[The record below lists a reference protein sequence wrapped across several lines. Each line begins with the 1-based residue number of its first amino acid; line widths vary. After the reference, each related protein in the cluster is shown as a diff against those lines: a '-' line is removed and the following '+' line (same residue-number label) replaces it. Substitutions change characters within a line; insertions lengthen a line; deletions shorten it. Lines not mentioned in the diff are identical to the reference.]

1 MDFLNWLLSDAGRL
15 ETRFFQIREACRSLP
30 HFSGNKNRLQAIRTL
45 SKTLSDEIPSF
56 MALRIKIHGQPGS
69 EDLQAVKDFARENQA
84 ALTAQQITLFSQL
97 LEQMSAEYAVSPS
110 DALASF
116 WPQTVSDTLPCPGR
130 RKPWPSLPVPSERD
144 GPFPERSQ
152 SVPGHG
158 RPALAIRSSLKDV
171 KPKERLALMDV
182 SLGLENIL
190 FATIRNW
197 QPDTLEELLEKCR
210 ILVRAAAGA
219 GYLEPWELAAVESRQ
234 SLPNQETIL
243 FELFRL
249 TSEQIR
255 RAVDW
260 GVAMIRSFYQ
270 PEIAR
275 FSVLEPLAQGF
286 LDDRIRSSILLGL
299 GEAAARLTGIVR
311 ADTGQTLQLPAGMTP
326 SGIRGLNPGLAF
338 GILEVV
344 DDPEGPVQTDPEKI
358 YAFKTVPPE
367 LKPVA
372 GILTISEGNLVSHVQ
387 LLARNLGIPNATVS
401 PQSLEGLT
409 SFSGQRLSCRVPKGG
424 VVLKRSRRC
433 LRKKKTWYRNRKGNR
448 KIPGS
453 RGKMNLTRAEPVRLS
468 RLRATD
474 SGKLCG
480 PKAANLGELKYL
492 FPDYVGEGIV
502 LPFGIFRQH
511 LDQPM
516 PGESTSYWSFWPGL
530 SGDDESHRLAAL
542 ATLRSAIRTMPFLPG
557 FETSLDELF
566 TTAFGRELGQVAV
579 FIRSDTNMEDI
590 REFTGAGLNLTVFNV
605 RNRDDLLQGIRDV
618 WASPYSERSYLW
630 RQKFLSNPENVF
642 PSVLLLPSVNVD
654 RSGVVITHRV
664 GIGFSRRY
672 YRSLQPG
679 GRRCR

>member
-1 MDFLNWLLSDAGRL
+1 MADLL
-15 ETRFFQIREACRSLP
+15 
-30 HFSGNKNRLQAIRTL
+30 
-45 SKTLSDEIPSF
+45 
-56 MALRIKIHGQPGS
+56 
-69 EDLQAVKDFARENQA
+69 
-84 ALTAQQITLFSQL
+84 
-97 LEQMSAEYAVSPS
+97 
-110 DALASF
+110 
-116 WPQTVSDTLPCPGR
+116 
-130 RKPWPSLPVPSERD
+130 
-144 GPFPERSQ
+144 
-152 SVPGHG
+152 
-158 RPALAIRSSLKDV
+158 LAIRSSLKDV

-409 SFSGQRLSCRVPKGG
+409 SFSGQRLFFAVSQKGG
-424 VVLKRSRRC
+424 VVLKTEPEMSQEEKN
-433 LRKKKTWYRNRKGNR
+433 LVQKQERKQEKFRV
-448 KIPGS
+448 PVE
-453 RGKMNLTRAEPVRLS
+453 KMNLTRAEPVRLS

-516 PGESTSYWSFWPGL
+516 PGESTSYWSFLARAL

-654 RSGVVITHRV
+654 RSGVVITHGLVSDSPGDITAAFSLGAGGAVEGQTAETFLMQAGGEDLLLSPARERTFTRLPSEG
-664 GIGFSRRY
+664 GIEKKPASFHRPVLSDADRLKIRGLVNEIRQKLPGTPGIEGDGPFDIEMGFETDRIRLFQVRPFVENRRAGRTSY
-672 YRSLQPG
+672 LLNMDRQHTDPQTLSLK
-679 GRRCR
+679 RKL

>member
-1 MDFLNWLLSDAGRL
+1 MADLL
-15 ETRFFQIREACRSLP
+15 
-30 HFSGNKNRLQAIRTL
+30 
-45 SKTLSDEIPSF
+45 
-56 MALRIKIHGQPGS
+56 
-69 EDLQAVKDFARENQA
+69 
-84 ALTAQQITLFSQL
+84 
-97 LEQMSAEYAVSPS
+97 
-110 DALASF
+110 
-116 WPQTVSDTLPCPGR
+116 
-130 RKPWPSLPVPSERD
+130 
-144 GPFPERSQ
+144 
-152 SVPGHG
+152 
-158 RPALAIRSSLKDV
+158 LAIRSSLKDV

-409 SFSGQRLSCRVPKGG
+409 SFSGQRLFFAVSQKGG
-424 VVLKRSRRC
+424 VVLKTEPEMSQEEKN
-433 LRKKKTWYRNRKGNR
+433 LVQKQERKQEKFRV
-448 KIPGS
+448 PVE
-453 RGKMNLTRAEPVRLS
+453 KMNLTRAEPVRLS

-516 PGESTSYWSFWPGL
+516 PGESTSYWSFLARAL

-542 ATLRSAIRTMPFLPG
+542 ATLRPPSGPCRFYPVLKPAWMNCSQRPSAGNWDRWPCSFAATP
-557 FETSLDELF
+557 T
-566 TTAFGRELGQVAV
+566 
-579 FIRSDTNMEDI
+579 
-590 REFTGAGLNLTVFNV
+590 
-605 RNRDDLLQGIRDV
+605 
-618 WASPYSERSYLW
+618 W
-630 RQKFLSNPENVF
+630 RI
-642 PSVLLLPSVNVD
+642 
-654 RSGVVITHRV
+654 SGN
-664 GIGFSRRY
+664 SRG
-672 YRSLQPG
+672 PA
-679 GRRCR
+679 